1 MSLRA
6 LRRWGP
12 ILGIVVVVVVLS
24 APSGILGASAASAG
38 LPVSPS
44 AVTSAASRAASHPA
58 VFMCPRPPFAY
69 GALGGPGAFFPPSPS
84 LTYQYCPGPLAQD
97 MVHGTFSSNA
107 PGSGERF
114 TERVYLPTNGS
125 PGQDFAYN
133 DFLLGMVVGGDP
145 GSAFGQSYAQL
156 SFTPIDPVANT
167 TVGWTLQVSVWSLLN
182 STAGA
187 NCLGQSMAVAWNNSQ
202 WCETDEVGDG
212 GGFTGP
218 TGIAGATWYNVTF
231 DGVKGNSS
239 GLWIWANDSTNR
251 SAANNVS
258 FQLNLTNTGT
268 HVFEPK
274 FNSSCPDA
282 CFLNWSYPFGLGI
295 GWDLCPIASEPFAS
309 CDSYN
314 QTNWDGAPSAEFG
327 IPEFYV
333 NSTLGYA
340 GDYALFAPMS
350 ASAECS
356 SSAVV
361 PIANCPNYSGMGG
374 SGWYPF
380 FSWNGTALNF
390 GDDQP
395 YTLDDFGGESQ
406 EYIQSGPFAK
416 DYVPMFLNYVT
427 NDSRSGYI
435 RPSLALN
442 VSAEVSDL
450 GTIKNATLVYTVN
463 SGAPTSLVMT
473 RLSGTAQRGVY
484 NGTIPS
490 GANGWI
496 NYTIT
501 AYNHAGQNISSKTY
515 VVFRGPLPVFAVT
528 LGTFPPFCTNLT
540 LNGTVYANGSVV
552 HVNPGSYPVTSSS
565 CYPFQFN
572 DWQATPGI
580 HVTVSNDTSGPFGNV
595 SVSTSGNLTA
605 VWRYVRPLIV
615 VQYLTNPATCTAT
628 ADFDGVTYSP
638 GENVSLR
645 FGDLGNVT
653 NLGSCGGLSFAG
665 WNLTGNLTLEGY
677 NFTAGGNGSLT
688 ANFVTTSSA
697 SALTFGT
704 TPPGCGGVLYRGVG
718 YTNRESLYVNSTPYP
733 VAPDPCSHFGFTQ
746 FVTTGG
752 ASLVSGNLTV
762 TSSGSISEK
771 NYILTEVLIL
781 TTPYYCTVQFDGVT
795 EKNGTVLVVQNNS
808 THIVTQNPCTGHYPF
823 SLTASATGMS
833 FFGSELTV
841 NGSGTVYANWLT
853 GSPSSFLEFQTD
865 PGTCGSIL
873 FGAVRYFDTNYTEVA
888 PNTSAA
894 LTATP
899 CSAYGFVRWQT
910 TGGVVVHDGI
920 AYVNSSGSLE
930 AVFRPI
936 AIVNVQTEPTG
947 CGSVMLAG
955 SDYATND
962 SATLTEDVPYP
973 IVAVPCAHFQFQS
986 WANTVGAIITGGDI
1000 YLSGQAIVT
1009 ATFTPSAYNVTVLI
1023 NPAGCGSLYVNGE
1036 SDTNGTSLNLTYGV
1050 YPTHAAPCLGNVLV
1064 TLNSTGGVTVAGG
1077 NVTVG
1082 GNGTLTAIYAPIFPI
1097 VTLQVPSGSLAGQ
1110 SVVLAAAVGVPV
1122 PPYTYNYTWTFG
1134 DGGTVTTPA
1143 NFTQHTYAAPGS
1155 YVVSVTVHDPYNR
1168 TAEANQTIVV
1178 VSSSGSSTSA
1188 IPTSTLIVLGLAGL
1202 AVVAIAVLALWTRR
1216 PAPPATS
1223 EESASTAEPTLE
1235 AEDDEYTM
1243 PPPPSNDQA

>member
-1 MSLRA
+1 MSVRA

-12 ILGIVVVVVVLS
+12 LLGIVVVVVVLS
-24 APSGILGASAASAG
+24 SPSGILGTTGGSANVPERSSAAA
-38 LPVSPS
+38 P
-44 AVTSAASRAASHPA
+44 AASPGSSHPA

-69 GALGGPGAFFPPSPS
+69 GALGGPGNFFPPSPS

-114 TERVYLPTNGS
+114 TERVKLPTAGS

-133 DFLLGMVVGGDP
+133 DFLLGMVVGGNP
-145 GSAFGQSYAQL
+145 SSAFGQSYAQL
-156 SFTPIDPVANT
+156 SFTPIDPVPNG
-167 TVGWTLQVSVWSLLN
+167 TVNWTLQVSVWSLVN
-182 STAGA
+182 ETNGA
-187 NCLGQSMAVAWNNSQ
+187 NCLGQSMAVAWNNSD

-218 TGIAGATWYNVTF
+218 TGIAGGTWYNVTF
-231 DGVKGNSS
+231 DGVKDNGS
-239 GLWIWANDSTNR
+239 GLWIWANDSSNR
-251 SAANNVS
+251 TPANNVS
-258 FQLNLTNTGT
+258 LRLNLTTTGT
-268 HVFEPK
+268 DSFEPM

-295 GWDLCPIASEPFAS
+295 GWDLCPIAPEPFAS

-327 IPEFYV
+327 IPEYFV

-356 SSAVV
+356 SSAVSPV
-361 PIANCPNYSGMGG
+361 ANCPNYSGMGG

-380 FSWNGTALNF
+380 FSWNGTDLNF
-390 GDDQP
+390 GDDQS
-395 YTLDDFGGESQ
+395 YTLDDFGGETQ

-416 DYVPMFLNYVT
+416 DYVPTFLNHIT

-435 RPSLALN
+435 RPALALN
-442 VSAEVSDL
+442 VSTEVSDL
-450 GTIKNATLVYTVN
+450 GTIRYATLVYTLN
-463 SGAPTSLVMT
+463 SGTPTSIVMT
-473 RLSGTAQRGVY
+473 RISGTAQNGVY

-496 NYTIT
+496 NYTIL
-501 AYNHAGQNISSKTY
+501 AYNHAGQNISSNRY
-515 VVFRGPLPVFAVT
+515 DVFRGPLPVFAVV
-528 LGTFPPFCTNLT
+528 LDTFPPSCTNLT
-540 LNGTVYANGSVV
+540 LNGTVYPNGSVV
-552 HVNPGSYPVTSSS
+552 HLNPGSYPVTTSS

-572 DWQATPGI
+572 YWQASSGI
-580 HVTVSNDTSGPFGNV
+580 HVTVSNGTFGNV

-605 VWRYVRPLIV
+605 IWEYVRPLVV
-615 VQYLTNPATCTAT
+615 VQYLTNPGTCTAT
-628 ADFDGVTYSP
+628 AEFDGVPYSP
-638 GENVSLR
+638 GANVSLR

-653 NLGSCGGLSFAG
+653 DLGSCGGLSFAG
-665 WNLTGNLTLEGY
+665 WNMTGNLTLEGY

-697 SALTFGT
+697 SPLTFGT

-718 YTNRESLYVNSTPYP
+718 YTNRESLYVNTTPYP
-733 VAPDPCSHFGFTQ
+733 VAPDPCAHFGFTQ
-746 FVTTGG
+746 FVTSGG
-752 ASLVSGNLTV
+752 ASLVNGNLTV
-762 TSSGSISEK
+762 TAAGTISEK

-781 TTPYYCTVQFDGVT
+781 TTPSYCTVQFDGVT

-808 THIVTQNPCTGHYPF
+808 THIVTQNPCAGHYPF
-823 SLTASATGMS
+823 SLTASAPGMS
-833 FFGSELTV
+833 FFGNELIV
-841 NGSGTVYANWLT
+841 NSSGTVYANWLT

-873 FGAVRYFDTNYTEVA
+873 FGTVRYFDTNYTEVA
-888 PNTSAA
+888 PNTSAVLSA
-894 LTATP
+894 SP

-910 TGGVVVHDGI
+910 TGGVVVHNGV

-936 AIVNVQTEPTG
+936 AIVNVQTEPSG
-947 CGSVMLAG
+947 CGSVMLDG

-962 SATLTEDVPYP
+962 SATLTEDVAYP
-973 IVAVPCAHFQFQS
+973 IVAVPCPHYQFDS
-986 WANTVGAIITGGDI
+986 WANTVGAIIASGNI

-1009 ATFTPSAYNVTVLI
+1009 ATFVPSAYNVTVLI
-1023 NPAGCGSLYVNGE
+1023 TPAGCGSLYVNGE

-1064 TLNSTGGVTVAGG
+1064 TLNATGGVSVADGS
-1077 NVTVG
+1077 VTVG
-1082 GNGTLTAIYAPIFPI
+1082 GNGTLTAVYAPIPPT

-1110 SVVLAAAVGVPV
+1110 SVVLSAAVAVPV

-1168 TAEANQTIVV
+1168 TAETNQTIVV
-1178 VSSSGSSTSA
+1178 VSSSGSGTSA
-1188 IPTSTLIVLGLAGL
+1188 IPSSTLLVLGLAGL
-1202 AVVAIAVLALWTRR
+1202 AVVAIAVLALWSRR
-1216 PAPPATS
+1216 PPKPEAS
-1223 EESASTAEPTLE
+1223 EESESPPAASADAP
-1235 AEDDEYTM
+1235 DDSEYTM
-1243 PPPPSNDQA
+1243 PPPPSEGQA